1 MTRRGSISTFAFF
14 RRTIMRTP
22 TKLARLKGQL
32 AAHRH
37 ALDALNTATRE
48 LHKTLNRIVGA
59 VGERT
64 PTSATKRASKEP
76 RPKRSGGAAS
86 APPENGMP
94 GGRRTVPAKSRN
106 ASDRAL
112 ASALERHWGNLF

>member
-1 MTRRGSISTFAFF
+1 MSTFAFF

-32 AAHRH
+32 SAHRH

-48 LHKTLNRIVGA
+48 LHKTINGIVGA
-59 VGERT
+59 VEERT

-76 RPKRSGGAAS
+76 RRKHSGGAAS
-86 APPENGMP
+86 APPREGMPGDGIP
-94 GGRRTVPAKSRN
+94 GGRRTVHAKSRH

-112 ASALERHWGNLF
+112 AALERHWGNLF